1 MKEGR
6 VVGSSKDLLGIAR
19 TKADSRRQQEGDVE
33 WEGKKSSGVIPKEKQ
48 CIIYATYLNYYI
60 DTRKFRRTTNRP
72 KNQTGFFKLAAQENQ
87 DKPPSAVTYHYL
99 ERQY

>member
-33 WEGKKSSGVIPKEKQ
+33 
-48 CIIYATYLNYYI
+48 
-60 DTRKFRRTTNRP
+60 
-72 KNQTGFFKLAAQENQ
+72 
-87 DKPPSAVTYHYL
+87 
-99 ERQY
+99 